1 MTRVGST
8 RARMTAPK
16 GVIAIFAAML
26 VPAYAD
32 AQSADTVF
40 EGLAAR
46 FVDEMPR
53 YWPVYATQ
61 LGDHRFDAVLDRVDA
76 SAREARVALYQRY
89 LDELGSVAL
98 GSLSRANQV
107 DAELLRHE
115 LQAGLWSHDV
125 LQEWAWNPLEYTDI
139 AGSAIYGLLARDFAP
154 IDVRLLR
161 VEARLGELP
170 RFFREVR
177 EALDLARV
185 PRIHAETAARQ
196 HAGLISLVDNLVV
209 PEMADLR
216 PGIRDRLAV
225 AIGIAR
231 EAARQHGEWLET
243 ELIPNAMGEFRLG
256 AELYEQKLA
265 FTLNSSLTRRDVA
278 RRAQRE
284 FDAVRDQMYDVAR
297 TVYESK
303 YPFATLPDRPDKELQ
318 QVVIRAALEVAYQ
331 RLPDRDAIVEVATGS
346 LARTTEFVIDR
357 DIVSVPDD
365 PIEIVVMPEF
375 QRGVY
380 VAYCDSPGPLEL
392 GAETFYAVA
401 PLPDD
406 WTPEQDQSFLREYNL
421 LSIED
426 LTIHEAMPGHYL
438 QLAHANR
445 YPSVLRAVLSSG
457 TFIEG
462 WAVYAERMM
471 IDEGYLEDD
480 PLMRLINLKWYLR
493 TVTNAIIDQ
502 AIHAGDMTREEAL
515 DLMIEGAFQEER
527 EAAGKW
533 TRAQLTSAQL
543 STYFVGYQEHIDLR
557 REAERERGED
567 FVLKDYHDEVLS
579 YGSPAGRYARALV
592 LDLPIL

>member
-1 MTRVGST
+1 MAGLRTRQL
-8 RARMTAPK
+8 AAAL
-16 GVIAIFAAML
+16 IAALACSSGE
-26 VPAYAD
+26 AQESAD
-32 AQSADTVF
+32 AAFDAIA
-40 EGLAAR
+40 ER
-46 FVDEMPR
+46 FIDEMPG

-61 LGDHRFDAVLDRVDA
+61 LGDHRFDFELDRVDS
-76 SAREARVALYQRY
+76 SAREARVALYRGY
-89 LDELGSVAL
+89 LDQLGSIEL
-98 GSLSRANQV
+98 ESLSRANQV

-115 LQAGLWSHDV
+115 LEAGLWSHDV

-161 VEARLGELP
+161 VEARLAELP

-177 EALDLARV
+177 ETLEIERV
-185 PRIHAETAARQ
+185 PQIHAETAVRQ
-196 HAGLISLVDNLVV
+196 HAGLMSLVDNLVV
-209 PEMADLR
+209 PELAGLR
-216 PGIRDRLAV
+216 PGVKDRLTV

-231 EAARQHGEWLET
+231 EAARQHGEWLEN
-243 ELIPNAMGEFRLG
+243 ELLPNAAGEFRLG
-256 AELYEQKLA
+256 ADLYEQKLE
-265 FTLNSSLTRRDVA
+265 FTLNSSLTRRDVG

-284 FDAVRDQMYDVAR
+284 FDAVRAQMYDVAR
-297 TVYESK
+297 VVYEAK
-303 YPFATLPDRPDKELQ
+303 YPFATLPDRPDSELQ
-318 QVVIRAALEVAYQ
+318 QVVIRAALEEAYQ
-331 RLPDRDAIVEVATGS
+331 RLPERDAIVEVATES
-346 LARTTEFVIDR
+346 LERTTEFVIDR

-380 VAYCDSPGPLEL
+380 VAYCDSPGPLEV

-401 PLPDD
+401 PLPED
-406 WTPEQDQSFLREYNL
+406 WTPEQDRSFLREYNL

-502 AIHAGDMTREEAL
+502 AIHAGDMTREGAL

-543 STYFVGYQEHIDLR
+543 STYFVGYQEHADLR
-557 REAERERGED
+557 SEVEREMGDD
-567 FVLKDYHDEVLS
+567 FVLKAYHDELLS